1 MILLTGVTGRVGRAT
16 AGALLNANVGFRALV
31 RDPNKLSQ
39 SDPRMDV
46 ITGDLSDPQSV
57 KQALAGVDRV
67 LIVMGNHP
75 DQATLER
82 QFATLAAEAGVTHLV
97 KVSSMEA
104 GEDATAVLPRN
115 HYETEQHILASGL
128 DWTFLRPNF
137 YMQNMLM
144 YAEAIKQSGT
154 FALPLGT
161 ALTAMIDTNDVGEVA
176 AVVLSGEGH
185 GGEVYEL
192 TGPDLMSFHEVAQRL
207 GNAVGRN
214 VRYHAQPPEEF
225 RATLERF
232 ITSRWQLD
240 AVCEL
245 FAEIAA
251 GSLACRT
258 DTVQKLL
265 GRPAAK
271 LESFTQRCAP
281 SFGGGGA

>member
-16 AGALLNANVGFRALV
+16 AGALLHADVGFRALV
-31 RDPNKLSQ
+31 RDPSKLSQ

-67 LIVMGNHP
+67 LIVMGNNP
-75 DQATLER
+75 DQAALER

-104 GEDATAVLPRN
+104 GEDASAVLPRN
-115 HYETEQHILASGL
+115 HYETEQHIVASGL

-207 GNAVGRN
+207 GNEVGRD
-214 VRYHAQPPEEF
+214 VRYHAQSSEEF

-265 GRPAAK
+265 GRPAAA
-271 LESFTQRCAP
+271 LESFAQRCAP